1 MDGEFDREIDWFD
14 LNDVGKSEN
23 NASFGQQVEAAICKI
38 GVVNGHPKDREK
50 RERKLREW
58 VEGSVKSGFLPPLWK
73 AVDLYDLMRKVEESC
88 LKKKKALGDGRKT
101 GLLGNARKTDSAL
114 RKIDEWL
121 EASRCMAMGH
131 CAAQRAKGGARPSS
145 GKEVSSS
152 SAGERQEATLPLTE
166 TKTEGVP
173 SPVTENQPT
182 TPTLYPLLPLTT
194 PPGDYLTPPGGKMQP
209 PPYIPVTAPFSPHN
223 PFVSTPEPTLQLPV
237 LHIKKG
243 ILEGHWT
250 NDEGLCEVTVTSRT
264 DKQQSTPKPT
274 STTLSMQ
281 QGNPGVDATH
291 LLGSE
296 ALLQQW
302 RQQKKEVKQRLRA
315 DTVNNPP
322 PEEEDANEAEI
333 QREMQRLREQHDVK
347 RWEQEQMYKV
357 DRMLKEVDE
366 TMSRLTASGP
376 PDLEPPKIKYDLRP
390 RSKGRPKQDDGGA
403 EDDELNFAM
412 PLMSTVG
419 HGGRVKVKYTPFS
432 VTDLSTIASSLP
444 SIKDGGGAWLQALT
458 KATAGQQLSKGDI
471 TGLLTRCCSAADR
484 QQVLAQLGWDRD
496 DPAEPLATRSTT
508 QLSDCL
514 KGYFPL
520 PACVYADLVFSPKAG
535 QTPNEFMTQASED
548 FTLRTGQH
556 PTASPLHSQIFRG
569 AVMKGL
575 PAPVVSKLKD
585 NPDLPGAEHARWP
598 MNNRPRGRG
607 SPRGRGGYGGP
618 KPQGFQQ
625 PGVTGASITPKT
637 VSLTGFEGKPN
648 DLHFLSPVTVTIASQ
663 IARHSFIFAPQC
675 PINLLGRDLLIRL
688 CPMIKCTADGMILIF
703 PDGSTFHCSQ
713 QTDSMLMMEANE
725 ELPEPMRPLADVYWA
740 LIDSATPSW
749 GSCVELLDLWRPWI
763 RSLRP
768 YLLLVDPYHCTLF
781 YDRNEDPVYAD
792 EFYKVAGRVWPLS
805 IHQMYIGKPGVA
817 LGVTLTPTQ
826 RKWYQMEA
834 PQDPGVLPCHPHIS
848 LLVAATHTAKDLGPF
863 TKSCVEAPDWRPTPI
878 PNLLYSSSLDAYCV
892 CCTFHNVDAVPEHVT
907 MDRSHGRETT
917 DADGAQSMLDSLP
930 PSVWSSSPTDV
941 GFCNIEP
948 VTFSFNP
955 EPVYQKQYPTSPA
968 GEEGISETIDGLLE
982 AGVLVPLSE
991 PSPWN
996 TPILPVQ
1003 KKEGKYRM
1011 VHDLR
1016 AINAAV
1022 TTPQLPVPNPFSAL
1036 GDLTP
1041 SHKFFT
1047 CIDLANAF
1055 FCLPLSP
1062 TVAPIFAFTWK
1073 GRQYSYSR
1081 LPQGFELSPGIFN
1094 AILKSLLTGLVLP
1107 DGVLLVQ
1114 YVDDLLLAAP
1124 TESTC
1129 LEATKSLLLWLH
1141 SKGFKCSRGKVQ
1153 CARAQVSFLGRL
1165 ISAAG
1170 TGLSSSHRSSILSH
1184 PQPVTVKQMLSFLG
1198 LANFSRY
1205 HVPDFVSLTLPLRQM
1220 VNEAGMRNL
1229 SAPLQWSIDAQH
1241 CFTALKQKLSTAA
1254 DLAIPDY
1261 SIPFHLDV
1269 SAKVAIVKCKGHSK
1283 SRDKVSQGNE
1293 EADRVAK
1300 RTAGYSPADAN
1311 QMIQAGPHTEGHT
1324 SFPHT
1329 PEALQDW
1336 QKEASPEEKSM
1347 WLRRGAKVSDDGLWT
1362 GHDKPAIPQ
1371 SRLISMI
1378 QEAHLPDHC
1387 GQKEV
1392 LRRLQHWW
1400 HPFMTHVV
1408 HEELSNCT
1416 ICKCHNSRPATKPTE
1431 NNARPHL
1438 TRPGLEVIMDFTD
1451 MITTCNGYRYL
1462 LVIVDSYSGW
1472 PEAYPCRRETAQN
1485 VVKALV
1491 NHYIPTHGFPKL
1503 IRSDN
1508 GTHFKNTHLQEVEK
1522 MLGLRHKFGSV
1533 YHPQS
1538 QGLVERMNRTL
1549 KEKLAKIMT
1558 STGLTWLKA
1567 LPLALMSVR
1576 MSLSSRRGMSPYEL
1590 NTQRSFPGPTG
1601 PLPTKTGEG
1610 KHDMADVVSAYNSR
1624 FQNARG
1630 PEESQSTPHVTEDGG
1645 ATHVLLKAYKRKWSE
1660 PRWTGPYEV
1669 TERTSHAVRLKG
1681 KGDTWYHLSHTV
1693 PTTLQP
1699 DNKEPE

>member
-1 MDGEFDREIDWFD
+1 
-14 LNDVGKSEN
+14 
-23 NASFGQQVEAAICKI
+23 
-38 GVVNGHPKDREK
+38 
-50 RERKLREW
+50 
-58 VEGSVKSGFLPPLWK
+58 
-73 AVDLYDLMRKVEESC
+73 
-88 LKKKKALGDGRKT
+88 
-101 GLLGNARKTDSAL
+101 
-114 RKIDEWL
+114 
-121 EASRCMAMGH
+121 
-131 CAAQRAKGGARPSS
+131 
-145 GKEVSSS
+145 
-152 SAGERQEATLPLTE
+152 
-166 TKTEGVP
+166 
-173 SPVTENQPT
+173 
-182 TPTLYPLLPLTT
+182 
-194 PPGDYLTPPGGKMQP
+194 
-209 PPYIPVTAPFSPHN
+209 
-223 PFVSTPEPTLQLPV
+223 
-237 LHIKKG
+237 
-243 ILEGHWT
+243 
-250 NDEGLCEVTVTSRT
+250 
-264 DKQQSTPKPT
+264 
-274 STTLSMQ
+274 MQ

-520 PACVYADLVFSPKAG
+520 PACVYADLVFSPKTG

-625 PGVTGASITPKT
+625 PGVT
-637 VSLTGFEGKPN
+637 
-648 DLHFLSPVTVTIASQ
+648 
-663 IARHSFIFAPQC
+663 
-675 PINLLGRDLLIRL
+675 
-688 CPMIKCTADGMILIF
+688 
-703 PDGSTFHCSQ
+703 
-713 QTDSMLMMEANE
+713 
-725 ELPEPMRPLADVYWA
+725 
-740 LIDSATPSW
+740 
-749 GSCVELLDLWRPWI
+749 
-763 RSLRP
+763 
-768 YLLLVDPYHCTLF
+768 
-781 YDRNEDPVYAD
+781 
-792 EFYKVAGRVWPLS
+792 
-805 IHQMYIGKPGVA
+805 
-817 LGVTLTPTQ
+817 
-826 RKWYQMEA
+826 
-834 PQDPGVLPCHPHIS
+834 
-848 LLVAATHTAKDLGPF
+848 
-863 TKSCVEAPDWRPTPI
+863 
-878 PNLLYSSSLDAYCV
+878 
-892 CCTFHNVDAVPEHVT
+892 
-907 MDRSHGRETT
+907 
-917 DADGAQSMLDSLP
+917 
-930 PSVWSSSPTDV
+930 
-941 GFCNIEP
+941 
-948 VTFSFNP
+948 

-1003 KKEGKYRM
+1003 KKE
-1011 VHDLR
+1011 
-1016 AINAAV
+1016 
-1022 TTPQLPVPNPFSAL
+1022 
-1036 GDLTP
+1036 
-1041 SHKFFT
+1041 
-1047 CIDLANAF
+1047 
-1055 FCLPLSP
+1055 
-1062 TVAPIFAFTWK
+1062 VAPIFAFTWK

-1094 AILKSLLTGLVLP
+1094 AILKSLLT
-1107 DGVLLVQ
+1107 
-1114 YVDDLLLAAP
+1114 
-1124 TESTC
+1124 
-1129 LEATKSLLLWLH
+1129 
-1141 SKGFKCSRGKVQ
+1141 
-1153 CARAQVSFLGRL
+1153 
-1165 ISAAG
+1165 
-1170 TGLSSSHRSSILSH
+1170 
-1184 PQPVTVKQMLSFLG
+1184 
-1198 LANFSRY
+1198 
-1205 HVPDFVSLTLPLRQM
+1205 
-1220 VNEAGMRNL
+1220 
-1229 SAPLQWSIDAQH
+1229 
-1241 CFTALKQKLSTAA
+1241 
-1254 DLAIPDY
+1254 
-1261 SIPFHLDV
+1261 
-1269 SAKVAIVKCKGHSK
+1269 
-1283 SRDKVSQGNE
+1283 GNE